1 MSSDSQIKR
10 ILVTGGTGLI
20 GSAINRV
27 QHENASYA
35 AYEFKFI
42 GSKDADLTNFEQVNA
57 VFEQFKPTHVI
68 HLGAK
73 VGGLFSN
80 MANNLD
86 FFRLNS
92 QMNDNVLRA
101 AYEHQVKKCISC
113 LSTCIFPDKTTY
125 PITELMVHNGPPH
138 PSNFGYS
145 YAKRMIDVLNH
156 AYDDK
161 LQRIH
166 QDHPQNKP
174 VFTSVVPTNV
184 YGPNDNFNPQHSHV
198 IAALILKTYLAA
210 KQALDRGTCFVY
222 LLVVSR
228 VTRLFCT
235 LFRFSYCFHV
245 SYRAFC
251 FLTFCHSSSAFI
263 LRSISR
269 ATSIPQFPQFRYLY
283 CLRTILSLR

>member
-1 MSSDSQIKR
+1 MSSNSSTKKV
-10 ILVTGGTGLI
+10 LVTGGTGLI

-27 QHENASYA
+27 RQADARYSQC
-35 AYEFKFI
+35 EFKFI
-42 GSKDADLTNFEQVNA
+42 GSTDADLTSFEATNA
-57 VFEQFKPTHVI
+57 IFETFKPTHVI

-101 AYEHQVKKCISC
+101 AYKHRVTKCISC
-113 LSTCIFPDKTTY
+113 LSTCIFPDRTTY
-125 PITELMVHNGPPH
+125 PITEQMVHNGPPH
-138 PSNFGYS
+138 NSNFGYS

-156 AYDDK
+156 AYDDR
-161 LQRIH
+161 LQRDY
-166 QDHPQNKP
+166 QDQPAEKP

-210 KQALDRGTCFVY
+210 KQAIDRGVCSVC
-222 LLVVSR
+222 LL
-228 VTRLFCT
+228 C
-235 LFRFSYCFHV
+235 YCEGV
-245 SYRAFC
+245 
-251 FLTFCHSSSAFI
+251 
-263 LRSISR
+263 
-269 ATSIPQFPQFRYLY
+269 
-283 CLRTILSLR
+283 